1 MQTALQGN
9 DERTASRE
17 SMGMRRLLDA
27 HRVFITALLNVPY
40 SIRAASLFY
49 PRKRKK
55 KQKNTTDL
63 QMFSPLFAASNA
75 TCGFL
80 LKVMPCW
87 SVPIFGKRQKQH
99 GCEVVPKMQLCPL

>member
-55 KQKNTTDL
+55 KKTL
-63 QMFSPLFAASNA
+63 QMFSPLFAANT

-87 SVPIFGKRQKQH
+87 SVPTFGKRQKQD
-99 GCEVVPKMQLCPL
+99 GCELVPKMQLCPL